1 MLWWPTETPVLYFG
15 DVTLRRAQERDI
27 VPIFEACQDPTIP
40 QFTTVPSPYL
50 ISHAEEFIRDISPR
64 SFTEKTEMLFAIVQ
78 GKGEGEEEEK
88 FCGLISFH
96 TTRLES
102 HCTELGYWMAKESRG
117 KGIAKTAV
125 KLITEYGIDT
135 MGFRRIEAL
144 VDVANM
150 ESKGLLTS
158 AGYALEGILRQ
169 KVTRADGSQIDMAM
183 YAKVKA

>member
-1 MLWWPTETPVLYFG
+1 MIWWPSETPVLYYG
-15 DVTLRRAQERDI
+15 DVTLRKAQERDI
-27 VPIFEACQDPTIP
+27 VPIFEACQDPAIP

-78 GKGEGEEEEK
+78 GKGEEEK

-144 VDVANM
+144 VDVDNI
-150 ESKGLLTS
+150 ESKGLLTA
-158 AGYALEGILRQ
+158 AGYILEGILRQ

-183 YAKVKA
+183 FAKVKA